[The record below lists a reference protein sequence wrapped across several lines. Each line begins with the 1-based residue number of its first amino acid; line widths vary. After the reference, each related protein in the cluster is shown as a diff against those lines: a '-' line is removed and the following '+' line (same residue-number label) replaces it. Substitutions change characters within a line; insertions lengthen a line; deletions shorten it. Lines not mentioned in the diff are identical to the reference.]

1 MIHHLA
7 RAFAVRHNA
16 TALASSG
23 VTEPGSVQRPASQ
36 QPVRPRPL
44 TPWGTPPRG
53 NLGRV
58 IDFPRSAQAPFSPNA
73 TGQQVR
79 AVRISVDPQ
88 DARRTVIAGKF
99 AEVCAA
105 LDRLVLEQEALA

>member
-7 RAFAVRHNA
+7 RALAVRHN
-16 TALASSG
+16 TSALAAAG
-23 VTEPGSVQRPASQ
+23 VTEPGSAQRPASQ

-53 NLGRV
+53 SLGRV
-58 IDFPRSAQAPFSPNA
+58 IDFPRSAQAPFSPGSGS
-73 TGQQVR
+73 GQ
-79 AVRISVDPQ
+79 AHTVRISVDPQ

>member
-7 RAFAVRHNA
+7 RALAVRHN
-16 TALASSG
+16 TSALAAAGAS
-23 VTEPGSVQRPASQ
+23 EPGSAQRPASQ

-44 TPWGTPPRG
+44 TPWGTPPRS
-53 NLGRV
+53 NLSRV
-58 IDFPRSAQAPFSPNA
+58 IDFPRTAQAPFGSG
-73 TGQQVR
+73 TVGQQAR
-79 AVRISVDPQ
+79 AVRISVDPH

>member
-7 RAFAVRHNA
+7 RALAVRHN
-16 TALASSG
+16 TSALAAAGAS
-23 VTEPGSVQRPASQ
+23 EPGSAQRPASQ

-53 NLGRV
+53 TLGRV
-58 IDFPRSAQAPFSPNA
+58 IDFPRSAQAPFSSGSTA
-73 TGQQVR
+73 HQAH

>member
-7 RAFAVRHNA
+7 RALAVRHN
-16 TALASSG
+16 TSALAAAG
-23 VTEPGSVQRPASQ
+23 VTEPGSAQRPASQ

-44 TPWGTPPRG
+44 TPWGTPPRAS
-53 NLGRV
+53 LGRV
-58 IDFPRSAQAPFSPNA
+58 IDFPRSAQSPFSPRA
-73 TGQQVR
+73 SGQLSQT
-79 AVRISVDPQ
+79 VRISVDPQ

>member
-7 RAFAVRHNA
+7 RALAVRHN
-16 TALASSG
+16 TSALAAAG
-23 VTEPGSVQRPASQ
+23 TTEPGSGQRPASQ

-53 NLGRV
+53 NLSRV
-58 IDFPRSAQAPFSPNA
+58 IDFPCSAQAPFSA
-73 TGQQVR
+73 GAAGHQVQ

>member
-16 TALASSG
+16 SALAAAG
-23 VTEPGSVQRPASQ
+23 ATEPGAAQRPTSPP
-36 QPVRPRPL
+36 PVRPRPL

-53 NLGRV
+53 HIGRV
-58 IDFPRSAQAPFSPNA
+58 VDFPRSAQAPFSAGSASPKPHP
-73 TGQQVR
+73 
-79 AVRISVDPQ
+79 VRISVDPL
-88 DARRTVIAGKF
+88 DARRTVITGKF